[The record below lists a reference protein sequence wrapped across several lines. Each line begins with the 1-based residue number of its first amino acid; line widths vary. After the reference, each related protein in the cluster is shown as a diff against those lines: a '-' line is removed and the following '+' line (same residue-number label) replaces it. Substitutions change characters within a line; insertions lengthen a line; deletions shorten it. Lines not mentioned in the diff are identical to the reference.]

1 MAVTEEVSL
10 TALPANKP
18 KPSFDKPSIPPKVGK
33 TKAAKIL
40 KILQYAVIL
49 LGFGMN
55 LKDILKIGSSSLPI
69 IISTITVSLVVAYVL
84 YRILKIPSKTATL
97 IGVGSSICGGSAIAA
112 TAPVIEADDEEIA
125 QAISVIFLFNILAAL
140 VLNKIW
146 KNLF

>member
-1 MAVTEEVSL
+1 MNKIKTNALGIILCLAISFPACYLGKLYPLIGGPVFAIIIGMIITHFFKDKSKIQSGVTYTS
-10 TALPANKP
+10 K
-18 KPSFDKPSIPPKVGK
+18 
-33 TKAAKIL
+33 

-97 IGVGSSICGGSAIAA
+97 IGVGSSICGG
-112 TAPVIEADDEEIA
+112 
-125 QAISVIFLFNILAAL
+125 
-140 VLNKIW
+140 
-146 KNLF
+146 